1 MTNMRKLFAR
11 QLAKATDTEGKLDID
26 KLSELV
32 VEAYEQSAR
41 DTNRTDRSM
50 SLMIDELDKLNRE
63 LEQKIADRTAEL
75 KESEGRL
82 QSQNE
87 LFHAAINNMSQAL
100 MMFDASGRLMISNR
114 RYRDMYGLPEDAVRP
129 GRSAR
134 ELIEARIA
142 NRTLDVDV
150 DRYLDVLY
158 KVVDSGKPATRLVE
172 LPDGRT
178 IAVLN
183 TPMRGGGWVTTHE
196 DITER
201 RNTEKKIAHMA
212 RHDALTDL
220 PNRTLLRERLT
231 DALSGVHRGERLAV
245 LYLDLDHFKSVNDT
259 LGHTI
264 GDELLKMVAKRLR
277 HTVRDGDTVARVGG
291 DEFAVI
297 TSAKNPTETAILARR
312 LCEAIR
318 APYDLHGHAV
328 ITDTSIGIAM
338 APNDGTEPDGLIKNA
353 DMALYKAK
361 GDGRGTYRFFESTMD
376 SKMKERRSL
385 ELALRNAIANNEFEL
400 HYQPLLDLRI
410 NSVTTCEAL
419 LRWKHP
425 ERGLISPAEFIPIA
439 EEIGLIVPIGEWVIR
454 RACQDAASWSREIK
468 VAVNLS
474 PIQVMSQNLVPI
486 VMSALA
492 SAGLPATRLDV
503 EITESVLMQNTDTT
517 LAALHRLREIGV
529 SISMDDFG
537 TGYSSLRYLRS
548 FPFSKIKID
557 RCFISG
563 LPACQESAA
572 IVRAVAGMAKN
583 LNVITTAEGVETEE
597 QLLKIR
603 ELGCTEMQGY
613 FFSRPITA
621 DAMGRFLA
629 PAKKRGELALSA

>member
-1 MTNMRKLFAR
+1 MDKLFAR
-11 QLAKATDTEGKLDID
+11 QIAQAKKTTGEVDIH

-32 VEAYEQSAR
+32 VGAYEESDLAVKR
-41 DTNRTDRSM
+41 NGESM
-50 SLMIDELDKLNRE
+50 SVMIAELDKLNRE
-63 LEQKIADRTAEL
+63 LEQKVAERTAAL
-75 KESEGRL
+75 KESEARL
-82 QSQNE
+82 QSQNI
-87 LFHAAINNMSQAL
+87 LFDIAINNMSQAL
-100 MMFDASGRLMISNR
+100 LMFDASSRLLICNR
-114 RYRDMYGLPEDAVRP
+114 RYREMYGLPVELSCP
-129 GRSAR
+129 GRTAR
-134 ELIEARIA
+134 ELIQTRLDMG
-142 NRTLDVDV
+142 TLDVEIDS
-150 DRYLDVLY
+150 YLDHLY
-158 KVVDSGKPATRLVE
+158 KVVDSGKPASRLVE

-183 TPMRGGGWVTTHE
+183 SPMPNGGWVTTHE

-201 RNTEKKIAHMA
+201 RRAEKKIAHMA

-220 PNRTLLRERLT
+220 PNRVLLRERLT
-231 DALSGVHRGERLAV
+231 DALEGVRRGERLAV
-245 LYLDLDHFKSVNDT
+245 LYLDLDHFKGVNDT

-264 GDELLKMVAKRLR
+264 GDELLKMVARRLR
-277 HTVRDGDTVARVGG
+277 NTVRSGDTVARVGG

-297 TSAKNPTETAILARR
+297 SSARNPTETAILARR
-312 LCEAIR
+312 ICEAVR
-318 APYDLHGHAV
+318 APYDLQGHAV
-328 ITDTSIGIAM
+328 IADTSIGIAV
-338 APNDGTEPDGLIKNA
+338 APNDGTDPDGLIKNA

-361 GDGRGTYRFFESTMD
+361 GDGRGTYRFFEADMD

-385 ELALRNAIANNEFEL
+385 ELSLRNALANNEFEL
-400 HYQPLLDLRI
+400 HYQPLLDLRT
-410 NSVTTCEAL
+410 NTVTSCEAL

-425 ERGLISPAEFIPIA
+425 ERGLVSPAEFIPVA

-454 RACQDAASWSREIK
+454 RACQEAAGWGRDIK
-468 VAVNLS
+468 IAVNLS

-492 SAGLPATRLDV
+492 SAGLPAARLDV
-503 EITESVLMQNTDTT
+503 EITESVLMQNTETT

-563 LPACQESAA
+563 LPGCMESAA
-572 IVRAVAGMAKN
+572 IVRAVAGMAKS

-613 FFSRPITA
+613 YFSRPLTA
-621 DAMGRFLA
+621 EALSKFLA
-629 PAKKRGELALSA
+629 PKKEELALTA

>member
-1 MTNMRKLFAR
+1 MEKELADQIALAR
-11 QLAKATDTEGKLDID
+11 GTAGELDLGKLNGIAGTADSQ
-26 KLSELV
+26 LSGAEPV
-32 VEAYEQSAR
+32 
-41 DTNRTDRSM
+41 RTVS
-50 SLMIDELDKLNRE
+50 SVIEELDKLNRE
-63 LEQKIADRTAEL
+63 LEQKVADRTAEL
-75 KESEGRL
+75 KESKARL
-82 QSQNE
+82 QSQNM
-87 LFHAAINNMSQAL
+87 LFDAAINNMSQAL
-100 MMFDASGRLMISNR
+100 LMFDASGRLLICNR
-114 RYRDMYGLPEDAVRP
+114 RYREMYGMPEELSST
-129 GRSAR
+129 GRTAR
-134 ELIEARIA
+134 ELIQTRIDMG
-142 NRTLDVDV
+142 TLDVDI
-150 DRYLDVLY
+150 DSYLDHLY
-158 KVVDSGKPATRLVE
+158 KVVDSGKPASRLVE

-183 TPMRGGGWVTTHE
+183 SPMPTGGWVTTHE

-201 RNTEKKIAHMA
+201 RRAEKKIAHMA

-220 PNRTLLRERLT
+220 PNRVLLRERLV
-231 DALSGVHRGERLAV
+231 DALGGVDRGERLAV

-277 HTVRDGDTVARVGG
+277 RTVRDGDTVARVGG
-291 DEFAVI
+291 DEFAII
-297 TSAKNPTETAILARR
+297 TCAKNPTETAILARR
-312 LCEAIR
+312 ICEAVR
-318 APYDLHGHAV
+318 APYDLKGHAV
-328 ITDTSIGIAM
+328 IADTSVGIAV
-338 APNDGTEPDGLIKNA
+338 APNDGTDPDGLIKNA

-361 GDGRGTYRFFESTMD
+361 ADGRGTYRFFEATMD
-376 SKMKERRSL
+376 SKMKERRAL
-385 ELALRNAIANNEFEL
+385 ELALRNAIANDEFEL
-400 HYQPLLDLRI
+400 HYQPLLDLRT
-410 NSVTTCEAL
+410 NCVSTCEAL

-454 RACQDAASWSREIK
+454 RACQDAASWGREIK

-517 LAALHRLREIGV
+517 LAALHRLRELGV

-557 RCFISG
+557 RCFVSG
-563 LPACQESAA
+563 LPGCAESAA
-572 IVRAVAGMAKN
+572 IVRAVAGMAKS

-613 FFSRPITA
+613 FFSRPLTA
-621 DAMGRFLA
+621 ESIAKFLSR
-629 PAKKRGELALSA
+629 KETLALTA